1 MEKVYPRLLKLEQ
14 AAMGQQW
21 FLDYLTIIDFSIY
34 ELIRY
39 MDCIFDS
46 RTASFPRLKRIEK
59 ALGELPAIK
68 QYEQGPH
75 AIVEW
80 CPTKLL
86 EGLKTMGPS
95 TKASTN

>member
-1 MEKVYPRLLKLEQ
+1 MVGE
-14 AAMGQQW
+14 QW

-39 MDCIFDS
+39 MDCIFDNQ
-46 RTASFPRLKRIEK
+46 TVALPNLKRIEQ
-59 ALGELPAIK
+59 AISQLPAIHH
-68 QYEQGPH
+68 YEQSPR

-86 EGLKTMGPS
+86 EGFKNV
-95 TKASTN
+95 TNPKPNTNAN